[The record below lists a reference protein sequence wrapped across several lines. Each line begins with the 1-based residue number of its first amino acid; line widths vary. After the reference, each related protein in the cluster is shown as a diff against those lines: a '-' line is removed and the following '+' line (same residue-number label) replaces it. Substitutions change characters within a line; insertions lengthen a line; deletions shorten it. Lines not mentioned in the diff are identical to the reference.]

1 MPTLGVLCGRC
12 QDDKGVSALLNH
24 CVSCHDASGLLIA
37 LLSKPKLHITCEIV
51 TCSCLHMHT
60 LLSANLMLPSSSL
73 ALVLAQFL
81 MLSS

>member
-12 QDDKGVSALLNH
+12 QDDKGVSALLSH

-37 LLSKPKLHITCEIV
+37 GLSKPKLQLTCEIG

-60 LLSANLMLPSSSL
+60 LPLILPANLMLHPVS
-73 ALVLAQFL
+73 VLAHVL
-81 MLSS
+81 L